1 MACKGCIARQERLV
15 RLLCRKMP
23 CGTLCRKARLR
34 LERMKNPVRK
44 SK

>member
-15 RLLCRKMP
+15 RLLCRKP
-23 CGTLCRKARLR
+23 DGTLCRKARER
-34 LERMKNPVRK
+34 LERMKNPERK